1 MLFFGGKMIIEVN
14 KYSLNPR
21 WFVAGTKG
29 SFGNEKL
36 EFAFSKEWEGLSKKV
51 TFIPFGG
58 EEISVYYFEPID
70 IPYEV
75 MVRAGTCVFGVSGYR
90 GGVKILSVT
99 GELKVLDTVASPDNS
114 EYVPTPD
121 EMTQVLN
128 IATEAFDTA
137 QEAKSIASEAKDGGA
152 EAIETATALLGV
164 ATEVSNEIR
173 EKYGVM
179 CEQYESTHAE
189 YLDILEIKEKVNKAT
204 EQVESASSAIIGAA
218 ETAEQKLAETK
229 AARDEVI
236 LAKDQTVAA
245 LEKTKDECRQI
256 FSNALI
262 GKEQGRAIL
271 IEDGAPYPQN
281 LNVTISGNSR
291 QEGEPSLDSPSQI
304 LSPSD
309 FTFEKLSRNFIASPF
324 LSGNSKINGVSFTKT
339 GDGGVVMNGTIGS
352 EIAVPYIFYNT
363 NKKPLVILRKG
374 VTYKLTCFNGNN
386 ITIRLCGTSYATIL
400 DTSLTVHSNLITP
413 SKDIPIYKVLGYF
426 ISSRVGKELVDEKIY
441 PMLEI
446 VGENNEFEEYTSQRV
461 QVPLELYGKDEW
473 KDELL
478 VKGDEGKV
486 VCKNRYASYR
496 FTGEEEWT
504 VQENSNDTTLAYTD
518 VPTPINESYTSLEYQ
533 LCNKLPVKDVT
544 DTEEEGIFV
553 SPVPNPDGTSRIYA
567 RLSVSG
573 ATAADFNSA
582 FSLGDQIIYPTN
594 EQENDCTDSDWGSA
608 LLDMITTSS
617 GAFTLDCDG
626 DMTVK
631 YVKDINKEIEK
642 IYRAVISVGAAL

>member
-1 MLFFGGKMIIEVN
+1 MIIEVN

-58 EEISVYYFEPID
+58 EEISVYYLEPID

-137 QEAKSIASEAKDGGA
+137 QEAKSIASEARDGGA
-152 EAIETATALLGV
+152 EAIEAATALLGE
-164 ATEVSNEIR
+164 ATELSNEIKD
-173 EKYGVM
+173 KYGVM

-189 YLDILEIKEKVNKAT
+189 YLDIIEIKEKVNKAT

-218 ETAEQKLAETK
+218 ETAEEKLAETK
-229 AARDEVI
+229 AARDEAI
-236 LAKDQTVAA
+236 LAKEQTVGA

-262 GKEQGRAIL
+262 GKEQGKAIL
-271 IEDGAPYPQN
+271 IEDALPYEQNLSIEIKGSSSQESVPSLSAPCTITGAVEPTLSMYSRNMIPYPFKGGTRT
-281 LNVTISGNSR
+281 V
-291 QEGEPSLDSPSQI
+291 
-304 LSPSD
+304 
-309 FTFEKLSRNFIASPF
+309 
-324 LSGNSKINGVSFTKT
+324 NGVQMIP
-339 GDGGVVMNGTIGS
+339 GEDGSVVMNGTIGS
-352 EIAVPYIFYNT
+352 NSTVNYTFYMNDDVPAF
-363 NKKPLVILRKG
+363 ILRKG
-374 VTYKLTCFNGNN
+374 KTYRLSCANGDHLS
-386 ITIRLCGTSYATIL
+386 IRLCNEGYGSILATSAATKER
-400 DTSLTVHSNLITP
+400 TITP
-413 SKDIPIYKVLGYF
+413 DKDIPIYKVLGYF
-426 ISSRVGKELVDEKIY
+426 FTTDEGVTVENERIF
-441 PMLEI
+441 PMLE
-446 VGENNEFEEYTSQRV
+446 VLGENNYFEPYKFQGV
-461 QVPLELYGKDEW
+461 NIPLELCGKEDW
-473 KDELL
+473 RDELL
-478 VKGDEGKV
+478 IKGEKV
-486 VCKNRYASYR
+486 VFKNRYASYR

-504 VQENSNDTTLAYTD
+504 LIQSGDTTLGYTD
-518 VPTPINESYTSLEYQ
+518 IPTSINESYTSLEYQ

-544 DTEEEGIFV
+544 DTQEEGVFV
-553 SPVPNPDGTSRIYA
+553 SSVLNSDGTSRVYA

-573 ATAADFNSA
+573 PTASDFNSA

-594 EQENDCTDSDWGSA
+594 EQEHDCTDAYWSKD
-608 LLDMITTSS
+608 LLDMSTAVS
-617 GAFTLDCDG
+617 GAFTLDCDAE
-626 DMTVK
+626 MTVT

-642 IYRAVISVGAAL
+642 IYRAVISVGATL

>member
-1 MLFFGGKMIIEVN
+1 MIIEVN

-58 EEISVYYFEPID
+58 EEISVYYLEPID

-173 EKYGVM
+173 EKYDVM
-179 CEQYESTHAE
+179 CEQYETSHAE
-189 YLDILEIKEKVNKAT
+189 YLDILEIKEEVNKAT

-218 ETAEQKLAETK
+218 ETAEEKLAETK
-229 AARDEVI
+229 AARDEAI
-236 LAKDQTVAA
+236 LAKEQTVGA

-262 GKEQGRAIL
+262 GKEQGKAIL
-271 IEDGAPYPQN
+271 IEDALPYEQNLSIEIKGSSSQETVPSLSAPCTITGTVEPTLSMYSRNMIPYPFKAGKTT
-281 LNVTISGNSR
+281 V
-291 QEGEPSLDSPSQI
+291 
-304 LSPSD
+304 
-309 FTFEKLSRNFIASPF
+309 
-324 LSGNSKINGVSFTKT
+324 NGVQVQPQE
-339 GDGGVVMNGTIGS
+339 DGSVIMNGTVGS
-352 EIAVPYIFYNT
+352 NFGASYTFYMNDDVPAC
-363 NKKPLVILRKG
+363 VLRKG
-374 VTYKLTCFNGNN
+374 KTYRLSCINGDHLS
-386 ITIRLCGTSYATIL
+386 IRLCNVGYIPVLETSALVKEKT
-400 DTSLTVHSNLITP
+400 ITP
-413 SKDIPIYKVLGYF
+413 NRDIPICKILGYF
-426 ISSRVGKELVDEKIY
+426 LSAGEGATLENERIF
-441 PMLEI
+441 PMLE
-446 VGENNEFEEYTSQRV
+446 VLGENNDFEPYKFQGV
-461 QVPLELYGKDEW
+461 NIPLELYGKDEW
-473 KDELL
+473 CDELS
-478 VKGDEGKV
+478 VNGDEGKV
-486 VCKNRYASYR
+486 IFKSRYVSYR

-504 VQENSNDTTLAYTD
+504 LIQSGDTTLGYTD
-518 VPTPINESYTSLEYQ
+518 IPTPINESYTSLEYQ
-533 LCNKLPVKDVT
+533 LCNKLPVKDVA

-553 SPVPNPDGTSRIYA
+553 SPVPNPDGTSRVYA
-567 RLSVSG
+567 RLSASG
-573 ATAADFNSA
+573 ATASDFNSA

-594 EQENDCTDSDWGSA
+594 EQEHDCTDAYWSKD
-608 LLDMITTSS
+608 LLDMSTAVS

-626 DMTVK
+626 EMTVT

-642 IYRAVISVGAAL
+642 IYRAVISVGATL